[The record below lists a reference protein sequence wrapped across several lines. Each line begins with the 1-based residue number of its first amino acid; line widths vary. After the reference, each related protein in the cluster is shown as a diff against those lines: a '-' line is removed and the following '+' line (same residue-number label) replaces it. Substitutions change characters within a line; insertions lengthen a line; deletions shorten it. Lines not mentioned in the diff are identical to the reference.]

1 LLLVSNG
8 EWVAVAAA
16 VLLIG
21 GTAGVL
27 LTLPLWTGPRRRT
40 FAVAVLSAHAGLVG
54 TVGVI
59 AAAAAA
65 RSWQLIGDDSTKH
78 VAGLLQVSR
87 FEGDGSMYALLVLA
101 LAFGTV
107 LSVLALA
114 LSARFASSAEPGER
128 IVACA
133 ALALEICVAGLAVA
147 RILGGSRSASALVV
161 AAQLPLAMVAM
172 VACWPPAEP
181 SAVEA
186 GARS

>member
-1 LLLVSNG
+1 VSNG
-8 EWVAVAAA
+8 EWSAVAAA
-16 VLLIG
+16 VLLVG

-40 FAVAVLSAHAGLVG
+40 FAVVLLSVHAGLVG
-54 TVGVI
+54 VVGTI

-65 RSWQLIGDDSTKH
+65 RSWQLIGDHDPKH

-87 FEGDGSMYALLVLA
+87 IDGDGSMYALLVLA
-101 LAFGTV
+101 LVFGTALAV
-107 LSVLALA
+107 VSLALA
-114 LSARFASSAEPGER
+114 ARFAASADPAER

-133 ALALEICVAGLAVA
+133 ALALEICLAGFAAA

-172 VACWPPAEP
+172 VACWPPADP
-181 SAVEA
+181 AEA
-186 GARS
+186 ST

>member
-1 LLLVSNG
+1 VSNG

-27 LTLPLWTGPRRRT
+27 MTLPLWSGPRRRT
-40 FAVAVLSAHAGLVG
+40 FAVGLLGAHAGV
-54 TVGVI
+54 VGVVGVVT
-59 AAAAAA
+59 AAAAA
-65 RSWQLIGDDSTKH
+65 RSWQLIGRHDARP

-87 FEGDGSMYALLVLA
+87 IDGDGSMYALLVLG

-107 LSVLALA
+107 LSVVALALA
-114 LSARFASSAEPGER
+114 ARFASSADPAER

-133 ALALEICVAGLAVA
+133 ALALEICLAGFAAA
-147 RILGGSRSASALVV
+147 RLLGGSRSASALLV

-181 SAVEA
+181 APEA
-186 GARS
+186 PA